1 MEIVTKIVNLIS
13 ARPLVKREFSLLL
26 FEVESSNNRLSMFN
40 NVRWSS
46 GEKVFERFVEC
57 IDEVKQF
64 IESEK
69 LEIVLQLNNHAWL
82 TKLMFLQK
90 FEAYE

>member
-1 MEIVTKIVNLIS
+1 MEIVTKIVNFIS
-13 ARPLVKREFSLLL
+13 ARPLVKRTFSLLL
-26 FEVESSNNRLSMFN
+26 FEVESLNNGLSMFY

-46 GEKVFERFVEC
+46 GGKVFERFVEC

-64 IESEK
+64 IASKK
-69 LEIVLQLNNHAWL
+69 LENVSHLNDHAWL

-90 FEAYE
+90 FEAYN